1 MKPLRGFLLVVNF
14 KTYVEATG
22 KRAIELAKLAGE
34 VSRETGVTIIVAPQ
48 FTDIEPV
55 SKTVDIPVFS
65 QHLDSIKPGAHTGH
79 VLAEAVK
86 SAGAEGTLLNHSERR
101 INTSEIADSLK
112 VCSDADLLSLVC
124 ADTTQA
130 SVNIARM
137 RPDMIAIEPPELI
150 GTGIS
155 VSTARPELI
164 TESVGQIR
172 KVNHSVTVLCGAGLT
187 NAEDVSKALELGS
200 QGVLVAS
207 AVVKSK
213 DPKAVLEGMAGAM
226 ISERKSSSAGSN

>member
-1 MKPLRGFLLVVNF
+1 MKPLRGLLLIVNF
-14 KTYVEATG
+14 KTYIEATG
-22 KRAIELAKLAGE
+22 KRAIELAKVAEE
-34 VSRETGVTIIVAPQ
+34 VSRDTGVTIIVAPQ

-65 QHLDSIKPGAHTGH
+65 QHIDSVKPGAHTGQ

-101 INTSEIADSLK
+101 INTSEIDDTMKL
-112 VCSDADLLSLVC
+112 CSDADLLSLVC

-130 SVNIARM
+130 SVNIAKM
-137 RPDMIAIEPPELI
+137 LPDMIAIEPPELI

-155 VSTARPELI
+155 ISKARPELI
-164 TESVGQIR
+164 TESVRQIR
-172 KVNHSVTVLCGAGLT
+172 KVNHRVTVLCGAGVT
-187 NAEDVSKALELGS
+187 TAEDVSKALELRS

-207 AVVKSK
+207 SVVKSK
-213 DPKAVLEGMAGAM
+213 NPKAVLEGMAGVM
-226 ISERKSSSAGSN
+226 ISDRRSPL